1 MDLLELL
8 VGRCCS
14 EMDSYQVRVY
24 KAEEFVRSKT
34 LLANDGRHLKEE
46 APFLS
51 TNVSL
56 HVIFVLC

>member
-1 MDLLELL
+1 MLLGDGL
-8 VGRCCS
+8 
-14 EMDSYQVRVY
+14 YQVRVY
-24 KAEEFVRSKT
+24 KAEEFVQSKT

-56 HVIFVLC
+56 HVIFVLCWAVLQDCK